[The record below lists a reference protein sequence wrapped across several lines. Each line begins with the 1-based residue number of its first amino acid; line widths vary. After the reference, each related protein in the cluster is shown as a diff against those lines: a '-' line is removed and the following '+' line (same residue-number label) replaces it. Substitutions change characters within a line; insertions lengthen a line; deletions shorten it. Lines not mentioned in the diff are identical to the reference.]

1 MKIGVI
7 GSINT
12 DIIYQIDHL
21 PKVGESMFGNKY
33 DILSGGKGAN
43 QAVILNSLER
53 DVVFLGAVGTDIFS
67 YQAKKNFEDKN
78 LKSEIL
84 VKEGN
89 SGLAIIQL
97 ANKDNQI
104 VVFKGSNDLITKED
118 IDNFFNKYPDIELIV
133 SQAEINL
140 NTIEYLINLAY
151 DKNIKIIMNPA
162 PAMKL
167 KKELIDKVTYLIPN
181 EIEAEVIFNS
191 KDLKQIVKDNLGKVL
206 ITLGKDGVMYFDE
219 GKVCIM
225 PSQKIEVIDTTGAGD
240 SFVAG
245 FTSGIAKELSLK
257 EAIKK
262 GIEVASITCK
272 YIGAQTSYKQIEK
285 EFKL

>member
-12 DIIYQIDHL
+12 DIIYQIDYL

-84 VKEGN
+84 IKEGN

-97 ANKDNQI
+97 SNKDNQI
-104 VVFKGSNDLITKED
+104 VVFKGSNDLISKED

-133 SQAEINL
+133 SQAEINQ

-151 DKNIKIIMNPA
+151 EKSIKIIMNPA

-167 KKELIDKVTYLIPN
+167 SKELIDKVTYLIPN
-181 EIEAEVIFNS
+181 EIEAEIIFNTS
-191 KDLKQIVKDNLGKVL
+191 DLKQIVKDNLGKVL

-219 GKVCIM
+219 GKVNVM
-225 PSQKIEVIDTTGAGD
+225 PSQKIEVVDTTGAGD

-245 FTSGIAKELSLK
+245 FTSGIARAKSLK

-262 GIEVASITCK
+262 GIDVASITCK
-272 YIGAQTSYKQIEK
+272 YIGAQTSYKHIEK
-285 EFKL
+285 EFKS

>member
-1 MKIGVI
+1 
-7 GSINT
+7 
-12 DIIYQIDHL
+12 
-21 PKVGESMFGNKY
+21 
-33 DILSGGKGAN
+33 
-43 QAVILNSLER
+43 
-53 DVVFLGAVGTDIFS
+53 
-67 YQAKKNFEDKN
+67 
-78 LKSEIL
+78 
-84 VKEGN
+84 
-89 SGLAIIQL
+89 
-97 ANKDNQI
+97 
-104 VVFKGSNDLITKED
+104 
-118 IDNFFNKYPDIELIV
+118 
-133 SQAEINL
+133 
-140 NTIEYLINLAY
+140 
-151 DKNIKIIMNPA
+151 MNPA

-225 PSQKIEVIDTTGAGD
+225 PSQKIEVVDTTGAGD

-245 FTSGIAKELSLK
+245 FTSGIARGLSLK

-285 EFKL
+285 EFKLWKKLEYLIAK